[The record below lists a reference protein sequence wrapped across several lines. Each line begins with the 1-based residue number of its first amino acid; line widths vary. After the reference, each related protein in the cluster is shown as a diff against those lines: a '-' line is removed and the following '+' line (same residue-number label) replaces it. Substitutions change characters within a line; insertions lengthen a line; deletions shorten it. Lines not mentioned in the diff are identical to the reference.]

1 MNSSYSLWR
10 MFKITVV
17 AVLAFML
24 SAGNISAQTAK
35 VTFSA
40 RNTSIENALG
50 TLKSKYGFSFVM
62 KTDGLDLSKKVT
74 VSVTNET
81 VEAAVAKIFAP
92 IPVAVE
98 VKSSV
103 VYISAVPKTIRTSS
117 ARTVSGT
124 VLDANNQ
131 PVIGAAILTGKSAGT
146 TTDENGQFSLTLP
159 GEDVSVEVSCLG
171 YDTKNVII
179 RASESNVKIFL
190 TDNSTMLTETVVVGY
205 GSQKKVN
212 LTGAI
217 STVGSDDLK
226 NRASL
231 DVAHML
237 QGAVAGLNVTSAT
250 GRPGQ
255 AASFNIRGMGSI
267 NSSSVLVLVDGVEG
281 NLQQVA
287 PNDVESISV
296 IKDASAAAIYGARA
310 AYGVILVTTKSGAET
325 DGKAV
330 VRYSGRAGWTTPT
343 ASTDWEDRGYWS
355 VLINNMFWKAYAGTP
370 YATYT
375 DEDMEQLWIRRN
387 DKVENPAR
395 PWVVIDQRNGR
406 DTYNYYANTD
416 WWHYLYR
423 DNKPTMSH
431 NISFSGGTKR
441 VKYFLSAAYNREQG
455 MFRQDPDVYKKYT
468 LRSKIN
474 FDVNKWI
481 KLSNNTS
488 YFNSSYKYSGISGAN
503 NSFSLSTVH
512 ALASYPVCNP
522 DGSAIYTTQ
531 YNGYTVMDGYTT
543 ILNTGGH
550 TNKDNVN
557 NINTTTELT
566 LTPVKQLEI
575 KANYTYMF
583 QYANNMN
590 RSVNTTYSAT
600 PGVIQTLDNGNFA
613 NKLYESNG
621 MTNYQAANLF
631 ATYSDSFNEVHN
643 VKATVGVNW
652 ETRRAK
658 TVSSTGYN
666 LMSDV
671 LNDLNLVGTADD
683 GSGRKTDVGGGQNEY
698 AIAGYFGRINYDY
711 AGKYLFEVSGRY
723 DGTSRF
729 AHGYRWGFFPSGS
742 LGWRISEENFFK
754 PIKGWF
760 NNLKLRYSYGQLGN
774 QNVSS
779 YYAYLRTITVGTQS
793 YLFGGDKPTVSTISA
808 PVADD
813 LTWETSIQNN
823 LGVDMALLGN
833 RLQFTG
839 DMYIRDTKNMLTAGI
854 ALPASYG
861 ASSPQINAA
870 DLRTKGYEFSIQW
883 KDMFNLAGH
892 PFSYNV
898 GLQFSDYITTITKF
912 DNPDKSL
919 SMSYYEGMRYG
930 EIWGYRVAGLF
941 ATDEEAANY
950 DVNQTTVNGLIN
962 ASAGSEKGLRA
973 GDLKF
978 IDLDGNKRITTGKN
992 TVDDPGDREIIGNN
1006 QPRYNYGINLGFNWL
1021 GFDFS
1026 VFLQGIGRMDWYPSA
1041 DARSFWGPYARPYMT
1056 YIPKGFMNDVW
1067 SEENPDA
1074 YFPRPRGYV
1083 AINSGRELS
1092 SVNDRYLQNIGYCR
1106 LKNLTF
1112 GYTLPQTLTQKI
1124 NIDGIRVYFTG
1135 ENLAYLSGLHSKY
1148 IDPEQAQTNGNL
1160 RIYPWQK
1167 TFMFGIDITF

>member
-1 MNSSYSLWR
+1 MNSSYPLWR
-10 MFKITVV
+10 MVKSMAAVV
-17 AVLAFML
+17 FSFLLF
-24 SAGNISAQTAK
+24 AGVMSAQNAN
-35 VTFSA
+35 VTLSA

-50 TLKSKYGFSFVM
+50 SLKSQYGYSFVM
-62 KTDGLDLSKKVT
+62 KTDGLDLSRKVN
-74 VSVTNET
+74 VSVTD
-81 VEAAVAKIFAP
+81 VSVGQAVARLFEPAD
-92 IPVAVE
+92 VMVE
-98 VKSSV
+98 VRNRV
-103 VYISAVPKTIRTSS
+103 VYISAVVKNVKPQSMH
-117 ARTVSGT
+117 TVSGT
-124 VLDANNQ
+124 VMDSDGN
-131 PVIGAAILTGKSAGT
+131 PVIGAALLTGKNAGT
-146 TTDENGQFSLTLP
+146 TTDENGRFTLGIP
-159 GEDVSVEVSCLG
+159 DEDTDVEVSCLG
-171 YDTKNVII
+171 YDTRKVRI
-179 RASESNVKIFL
+179 RAGENNVRIL
-190 TDNSTMLTETVVVGY
+190 LQDNTTLLDETVVVGY

-217 STVGSDDLK
+217 STVAANDLK
-226 NRASL
+226 DRASL

-237 QGAVAGLNVTSAT
+237 QGAVAGLNVTSGS

-281 NLQQVA
+281 DLQQVA
-287 PNDVESISV
+287 PNDVENISV

-310 AYGVILVTTKSGAET
+310 AYGVILVTTKSGGET

-330 VRYSGRAGWTTPT
+330 VRYSGRAGWTSPT
-343 ASTDWEDRGYWS
+343 TSTDYEDRGYFS
-355 VLINNMFWKAYAGTP
+355 VLINNMFWQSYAGTP

-387 DKVENPAR
+387 DKVENPER
-395 PWVVIDQRNGR
+395 PWVVIDQRSGR

-416 WWHYLYR
+416 WWHYLYK
-423 DNKPTMSH
+423 DNKPTTSH
-431 NISFSGGTKR
+431 NISFSGGTKK
-441 VKYFLSAAYNREQG
+441 VKYFLSAGYNREQG
-455 MFRQDPDVYKKYT
+455 MFRQDPDIYKKYT
-468 LRSKIN
+468 VRSKIS

-481 KLSNNTS
+481 RLSNNTS
-488 YFNSSYKYSGISGAN
+488 FFNSSYKYSGVSGAN
-503 NSFSLSTVH
+503 NSFSFSTVH

-543 ILNTGGH
+543 ILNNGGFR
-550 TNKDNVN
+550 NRDNVN
-557 NINTTTELT
+557 NISTTAELT
-566 LTPVKQLEI
+566 LTPLKRLEI

-583 QYANNMN
+583 QYGHNMN
-590 RSVNTTYSAT
+590 RSVNTTYSMN
-600 PGVIQTLDNGNFA
+600 PGVIETLSNDKFE
-613 NKLYESNG
+613 NKLYEANT
-621 MTNYQAANLF
+621 MTGYQAANVF
-631 ATYSDSFNEVHN
+631 ATYSDTFGDAHN
-643 VKATVGVNW
+643 VKATFGINW
-652 ETRRAK
+652 ETKKIK
-658 TVSSTGYN
+658 TNSSTGYN
-666 LMSDV
+666 LMSDT
-671 LNDLNLVGTADD
+671 LDDLNLVGEGEGGA
-683 GSGRKTDVGGGQNEY
+683 GKKTNVGGGQNEY

-711 AGKYLFEVSGRY
+711 AGRYLFELSGRY

-742 LGWRISEENFFK
+742 VGWRISEEDFFE
-754 PIKGWF
+754 PIRDWF

-779 YYAYLRTITVGTQS
+779 YYAYLRTISVGQQS
-793 YLFGGDKPTVSTISA
+793 YLFGGDKPTSATISA
-808 PVADD
+808 PVSDD

-823 LGVDMALLGN
+823 IGLDMSLRGS

-839 DMYIRDTKNMLTAGI
+839 DAYIRDTKNMLTAGI

-861 ASSPQINAA
+861 ASSPRINAA
-870 DLRTKGYEFSIQW
+870 DLRTKGYEISVQW
-883 KDMFNLAGH
+883 KDMFNAAGH
-892 PFSYNV
+892 PFHYNV
-898 GLQFSDYITTITKF
+898 GLQFSDYITTITRF

-919 SMSYYEGMRYG
+919 SMSYYAGMRYG
-930 EIWGYRVAGLF
+930 EIWGYRVGGLF
-941 ATDEEAANY
+941 ASDEEASSY
-950 DVNQTTVNGLIN
+950 GVDQTTVNGIIN
-962 ASAGSEKGLRA
+962 ASAGSEKGLHA
-973 GDLKF
+973 GDMKF
-978 IDLDGNKRITTGKN
+978 IDLDGDNKITTGKN
-992 TVDDPGDREIIGNN
+992 TVDDPGDREIIGNS
-1006 QPRYNYGINLGFNWL
+1006 QPRYNYGINLGFSWL

-1056 YIPKGFMNDVW
+1056 YIPKDFMNDVW
-1067 SEENPDA
+1067 SEDNPDA

-1112 GYTLPQTLTQKI
+1112 GYTLPQTLTRKI
-1124 NIDGIRVYFTG
+1124 SVDGIRVYFTG

-1148 IDPEQAQTNGNL
+1148 IDPEQAQTNGTL

>member
-92 IPVAVE
+92 TPVAVE

-103 VYISAVPKTIRTSS
+103 VYISAVPKTIKASSS

-406 DTYNYYANTD
+406 DTYNSM
-416 WWHYLYR
+416 R
-423 DNKPTMSH
+423 IP
-431 NISFSGGTKR
+431 
-441 VKYFLSAAYNREQG
+441 
-455 MFRQDPDVYKKYT
+455 
-468 LRSKIN
+468 
-474 FDVNKWI
+474 
-481 KLSNNTS
+481 
-488 YFNSSYKYSGISGAN
+488 
-503 NSFSLSTVH
+503 
-512 ALASYPVCNP
+512 
-522 DGSAIYTTQ
+522 
-531 YNGYTVMDGYTT
+531 
-543 ILNTGGH
+543 TGG
-550 TNKDNVN
+550 
-557 NINTTTELT
+557 IISTET
-566 LTPVKQLEI
+566 
-575 KANYTYMF
+575 
-583 QYANNMN
+583 
-590 RSVNTTYSAT
+590 
-600 PGVIQTLDNGNFA
+600 
-613 NKLYESNG
+613 
-621 MTNYQAANLF
+621 
-631 ATYSDSFNEVHN
+631 
-643 VKATVGVNW
+643 
-652 ETRRAK
+652 
-658 TVSSTGYN
+658 
-666 LMSDV
+666 
-671 LNDLNLVGTADD
+671 
-683 GSGRKTDVGGGQNEY
+683 
-698 AIAGYFGRINYDY
+698 
-711 AGKYLFEVSGRY
+711 
-723 DGTSRF
+723 TSR
-729 AHGYRWGFFPSGS
+729 P
-742 LGWRISEENFFK
+742 
-754 PIKGWF
+754 
-760 NNLKLRYSYGQLGN
+760 
-774 QNVSS
+774 
-779 YYAYLRTITVGTQS
+779 
-793 YLFGGDKPTVSTISA
+793 
-808 PVADD
+808 
-813 LTWETSIQNN
+813 
-823 LGVDMALLGN
+823 
-833 RLQFTG
+833 
-839 DMYIRDTKNMLTAGI
+839 
-854 ALPASYG
+854 
-861 ASSPQINAA
+861 
-870 DLRTKGYEFSIQW
+870 
-883 KDMFNLAGH
+883 
-892 PFSYNV
+892 
-898 GLQFSDYITTITKF
+898 
-912 DNPDKSL
+912 
-919 SMSYYEGMRYG
+919 
-930 EIWGYRVAGLF
+930 
-941 ATDEEAANY
+941 
-950 DVNQTTVNGLIN
+950 
-962 ASAGSEKGLRA
+962 
-973 GDLKF
+973 
-978 IDLDGNKRITTGKN
+978 
-992 TVDDPGDREIIGNN
+992 
-1006 QPRYNYGINLGFNWL
+1006 
-1021 GFDFS
+1021 
-1026 VFLQGIGRMDWYPSA
+1026 
-1041 DARSFWGPYARPYMT
+1041 
-1056 YIPKGFMNDVW
+1056 
-1067 SEENPDA
+1067 
-1074 YFPRPRGYV
+1074 
-1083 AINSGRELS
+1083 
-1092 SVNDRYLQNIGYCR
+1092 
-1106 LKNLTF
+1106 
-1112 GYTLPQTLTQKI
+1112 
-1124 NIDGIRVYFTG
+1124 
-1135 ENLAYLSGLHSKY
+1135 
-1148 IDPEQAQTNGNL
+1148 
-1160 RIYPWQK
+1160 
-1167 TFMFGIDITF
+1167 

>member
-1 MNSSYSLWR
+1 

-92 IPVAVE
+92 TPVAVE

-103 VYISAVPKTIRTSS
+103 VYISAVPKTIRTST

-146 TTDENGQFSLTLP
+146 TTDENGWFSLSLP
-159 GEDVSVEVSCLG
+159 GEDVSVEISCLG

-474 FDVNKWI
+474 FDISKWI

-488 YFNSSYKYSGISGAN
+488 YFNSSYKYSGVGGAN

-631 ATYSDSFNEVHN
+631 ATYSDTFNEVHN
-643 VKATVGVNW
+643 VKATLGVNW

-666 LMSDV
+666 LMSDI
-671 LNDLNLVGTADD
+671 LNDLNLVGSADD
-683 GSGRKTDVGGGQNEY
+683 GTGRKTDVGGSTMTMPASTSSRSADVMTEHP
-698 AIAGYFGRINYDY
+698 
-711 AGKYLFEVSGRY
+711 VSHMAT
-723 DGTSRF
+723 DG
-729 AHGYRWGFFPSGS
+729 
-742 LGWRISEENFFK
+742 
-754 PIKGWF
+754 
-760 NNLKLRYSYGQLGN
+760 
-774 QNVSS
+774 VSS
-779 YYAYLRTITVGTQS
+779 LQDHSAGEFPKRTSSSQS
-793 YLFGGDKPTVSTISA
+793 RAGSTTSSSDTPTVSSA
-808 PVADD
+808 
-813 LTWETSIQNN
+813 T
-823 LGVDMALLGN
+823 
-833 RLQFTG
+833 
-839 DMYIRDTKNMLTAGI
+839 
-854 ALPASYG
+854 
-861 ASSPQINAA
+861 
-870 DLRTKGYEFSIQW
+870 
-883 KDMFNLAGH
+883 
-892 PFSYNV
+892 
-898 GLQFSDYITTITKF
+898 
-912 DNPDKSL
+912 
-919 SMSYYEGMRYG
+919 
-930 EIWGYRVAGLF
+930 
-941 ATDEEAANY
+941 
-950 DVNQTTVNGLIN
+950 
-962 ASAGSEKGLRA
+962 
-973 GDLKF
+973 
-978 IDLDGNKRITTGKN
+978 
-992 TVDDPGDREIIGNN
+992 
-1006 QPRYNYGINLGFNWL
+1006 
-1021 GFDFS
+1021 
-1026 VFLQGIGRMDWYPSA
+1026 RM
-1041 DARSFWGPYARPYMT
+1041 
-1056 YIPKGFMNDVW
+1056 
-1067 SEENPDA
+1067 
-1074 YFPRPRGYV
+1074 
-1083 AINSGRELS
+1083 
-1092 SVNDRYLQNIGYCR
+1092 
-1106 LKNLTF
+1106 
-1112 GYTLPQTLTQKI
+1112 
-1124 NIDGIRVYFTG
+1124 
-1135 ENLAYLSGLHSKY
+1135 
-1148 IDPEQAQTNGNL
+1148 
-1160 RIYPWQK
+1160 
-1167 TFMFGIDITF
+1167 